1 MPPNVRR
8 GESFV
13 QRLWIGLSRRKEPPM
28 NTRTTS
34 RLSMIALA
42 LAAALSACS
51 KHEDDRTA
59 GQQLDGAI
67 ADAKQA
73 GAEARQESR
82 EAMNTAEQ
90 KLGQAANATSEAVTD
105 AAIVTKINAAL
116 AADDQ
121 LKAIKIDVDAKD
133 GHVTL
138 TGSAPNPD
146 AQKRATTLAQ
156 AVDGVRGVDNKLMV
170 SSNG

>member
-1 MPPNVRR
+1 
-8 GESFV
+8 
-13 QRLWIGLSRRKEPPM
+13 M

-42 LAAALSACS
+42 LAAALTACS
-51 KHEDDRTA
+51 KNDDRTA
-59 GQQLDGAI
+59 GQKLDGAI

-73 GAEARQESR
+73 GAEARQETR
-82 EAMNTAEQ
+82 EAANTAER
-90 KLGQAANATSEAVTD
+90 KIDQAADATAAAVTD

-121 LKAIKIDVDAKD
+121 LKATRIDVDAKD

-138 TGSAPNPD
+138 TGSAPSSD